1 MIPKKVFLTH
11 GVGRHRERLQSFE
24 LALREAGIAMLN
36 LVSVSSIVPPGCK
49 VVAKEKGLPELSPGQ
64 ITFAVLA
71 RIDSCEPHR
80 LMAASIG
87 IALPSD
93 KNTYGYISE
102 HHAYGQTDQVAG
114 DYAEDLAATMLATT
128 MGLEFDPDAAWD
140 QKRQLFTMSELI
152 VRTTNVTQS
161 ATGDKNGLWT
171 TVVAAAVFI
180 PVADGFAPIS
190 APEPKSSTLSPS
202 KDTPSITRLSQHP
215 AAELTAL
222 CSRL

>member
-1 MIPKKVFLTH
+1 MIPTKVFLTH
-11 GVGRHRERLQSFE
+11 GVGRHREKLQSFE
-24 LALREAGIAMLN
+24 LALRDAGIAMLN

-49 VVAKEKGLPELSPGQ
+49 VVTKEKGLPELSPGQ

-71 RIDSCEPHR
+71 RIDSSEPHR
-80 LMAASIG
+80 LMSASIG

-93 KNTYGYISE
+93 KATYGYISE
-102 HHAYGQTDQVAG
+102 HHAYGQTDQAAG

-171 TVVAAAVFI
+171 TVVAAAVFV
-180 PVADGFAPIS
+180 P
-190 APEPKSSTLSPS
+190 
-202 KDTPSITRLSQHP
+202 
-215 AAELTAL
+215 
-222 CSRL
+222 

>member
-1 MIPKKVFLTH
+1 
-11 GVGRHRERLQSFE
+11 
-24 LALREAGIAMLN
+24 
-36 LVSVSSIVPPGCK
+36 
-49 VVAKEKGLPELSPGQ
+49 
-64 ITFAVLA
+64 
-71 RIDSCEPHR
+71 
-80 LMAASIG
+80 MAASIG
-87 IALPSD
+87 LALPGD

-180 PVADGFAPIS
+180 P
-190 APEPKSSTLSPS
+190 
-202 KDTPSITRLSQHP
+202 
-215 AAELTAL
+215 
-222 CSRL
+222 

>member
-1 MIPKKVFLTH
+1 MIPKKVFLTK

-24 LALREAGIAMLN
+24 LALRDAGIAMLN

-87 IALPSD
+87 LALPSD

-171 TVVAAAVFI
+171 TVVAAAVFV
-180 PVADGFAPIS
+180 P
-190 APEPKSSTLSPS
+190 
-202 KDTPSITRLSQHP
+202 
-215 AAELTAL
+215 
-222 CSRL
+222 